1 MGELDYNLI
10 SQFVKVTN
18 GKPQAAKDTTV
29 YGTVRLKF
37 GERMVQLD
45 GADSDVY
52 TPVDLSMDAK
62 VGDRVTV
69 LIKDHKAVA
78 NADTT
83 TLSAR
88 KEYVDAIND
97 HLGATY
103 SADGTHIVESRVD
116 AIDSDIGVIGS
127 TIEAIDSDIFVNES
141 GISVI
146 RSEINAQDSQI
157 GAIRST
163 IDAIDSDVF
172 LQDSGVSVI
181 HSQIE
186 SHNSSI
192 LANESNIR
200 IINSVF
206 TIEDVGQGPTI
217 TGIHGINAEFAS
229 FKAMETDMATIEK
242 LFARS
247 GILGDIIVQ
256 DQHLTGTLV
265 GVTIL
270 GDSIAANTL
279 IADKLV
285 IRGEDGLFYKLNTEN
300 MELDESGD
308 YILDGDGNP
317 IPKEEP
323 TIGNSIHGSTI
334 IAKSVTAEKIAVT
347 DLVAFQAT
355 IGGFA
360 IVANAIHSISK
371 PTLDSTNAGI
381 YLGNDGQ
388 MNIGDTSNYIKY
400 YKDTRG
406 DFKLDVR
413 ANSVEFSGLD
423 DIQNKLGRIEVSP
436 AGVEPYIQLSAE
448 GSDFA
453 IRVSNSQI
461 DFKRGNSTPAWI
473 NNQQLHIEQAV
484 IEDELRF
491 GKFVWAQHGSGTDK
505 SMGLMWQGE

>member
-1 MGELDYNLI
+1 MALSNDLI
-10 SQFVKVTN
+10 SEFVEITNDQAENKQETTMYGTIRLHN
-18 GKPQAAKDTTV
+18 GKRCVQIDGSEVLTPIKATV
-29 YGTVRLKF
+29 
-37 GERMVQLD
+37 
-45 GADSDVY
+45 
-52 TPVDLSMDAK
+52 DAIP
-62 VGDRVTV
+62 GDRVTV
-69 LIKDHKAVA
+69 LVKDHSVIVNGSTSSPA
-78 NADTT
+78 
-83 TLSAR
+83 AR
-88 KEYVDAIND
+88 KSNLDEVND
-97 HLGATY
+97 HVTALDESGRIVD
-103 SADGTHIVESRVD
+103 SRVNIVESNINAINSEII
-116 AIDSDIGVIGS
+116 AIDSGLNIMQ
-127 TIEAIDSDIFVNES
+127 SDIS
-141 GISVI
+141 TI

-163 IDAIDSDVF
+163 IDTIDSDVF
-172 LQDSGVSVI
+172 LQDSGVSAI

-186 SHNSSI
+186 SQNSRIST
-192 LANESNIR
+192 NDSNIR

-308 YILDGDGNP
+308 YILDEDGNP

-334 IAKSVTAEKIAVT
+334 IAKSVNAEKIAVT
-347 DLVAFQAT
+347 DLVAFEAT

-360 IVANAIHSISK
+360 IVANAIHSIAK
-371 PTLDSTNAGI
+371 PSLDSTNAGI

-491 GKFVWAQHGSGTDK
+491 GKFVWAQHGSGTNK
-505 SMGLMWQGE
+505 SMGLMWQEE